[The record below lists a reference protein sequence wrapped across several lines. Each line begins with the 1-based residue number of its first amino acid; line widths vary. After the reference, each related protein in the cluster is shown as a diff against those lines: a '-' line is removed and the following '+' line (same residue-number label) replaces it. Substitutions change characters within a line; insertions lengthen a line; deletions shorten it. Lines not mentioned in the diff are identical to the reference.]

1 EIRDKIETKKPG
13 RTRIGPAKEAPHEH
27 RHRLREPRQGRPQR
41 RPRAL
46 RGGRPLHPPP
56 GRPRRAP
63 RGLRPPLRGAREHR
77 RRRPRHP
84 GVPRRRGLRGRDP
97 PDLVRPP
104 HLPPPRGR
112 PLLRLLTASARLPSP
127 GGAPRYPL
135 TNPRKDTPA
144 MTTLA
149 VFLLG
154 FAAGGAVIG
163 LAAAFEMGP
172 DARDR

>member
-1 EIRDKIETKKPG
+1 WLLSPL
-13 RTRIGPAKEAPHEH
+13 HLV
-27 RHRLREPRQGRPQR
+27 RLSFCTYLLLFVLCTIMQLHSPKSTLFPYTTLFRSRPV
-41 RPRAL
+41 
-46 RGGRPLHPPP
+46 HPPP

-112 PLLRLLTASARLPSP
+112 PLLRLLTASAR
-127 GGAPRYPL
+127 R
-135 TNPRKDTPA
+135 
-144 MTTLA
+144 
-149 VFLLG
+149 
-154 FAAGGAVIG
+154 
-163 LAAAFEMGP
+163 
-172 DARDR
+172 